1 MKDFIKRRI
10 VFCIV
15 LLMALY
21 SNFLYSDDI
30 FSHLKLVL
38 LKKTD
43 EEVIVLLGLPS
54 KMFPSLYEKDVKI
67 WYYEHI
73 YEVNSLKDIYIL
85 FKNGCVKE
93 VKQGLFEEID
103 P

>member
-1 MKDFIKRRI
+1 
-10 VFCIV
+10 
-15 LLMALY
+15 MALY

-43 EEVIVLLGLPS
+43 EEVVALLGLPL
-54 KMFPSLYEKDVKI
+54 KVFPSLYEKDVKI

-73 YEVNSLKDIYIL
+73 YEVNPLKDIYIL

>member
-1 MKDFIKRRI
+1 MKEFCRKI
-10 VFCIV
+10 VFCIIFFFI
-15 LLMALY
+15 ALH
-21 SNFLYSDDI
+21 SNFLYSNNT

-43 EEVIVLLGLPS
+43 EEVIALLGLPS
-54 KMFPSLYEKDVKI
+54 KVFPSFYEKDVKI

-85 FKNGCVKE
+85 FKDDRAKE
-93 VKQGLFEEID
+93 VKQGLFKEID